1 MAQAAQTQQSSQLN
15 ETKRTN
21 SLREYTVP
29 VEGMTCAACAARIE
43 KVVGKLPGVQIE
55 VNLASERARF
65 VTSEEVTWKDV
76 VEKIEKTGYTVPSHT
91 AEFNITGM
99 TCAACAARIEKVVGR
114 LEAVQS
120 VNVNLA
126 SEKAQVVYIP
136 GLLSDDDIV
145 RAVEKAGYSAKAA
158 SQAAADEER
167 KKKIEAYRR
176 DVQTFIIGAIF
187 TAPLVIQ
194 MFVMMFGGPM
204 LMSNWVSWILATP
217 VQFYVGWRFYKG
229 AYHSLRGG
237 AANMD
242 VLVALGTSVAYL
254 YSAVLT
260 LMAAKDVYFDSSAT
274 VVTLIFMGKLLE
286 ARAKAKSSEALQS
299 LAELNAKVAHLVQ
312 DGEEVDVSPT
322 ELRVGDVVRVRPG
335 EKIPSDGVILDGHSS
350 VDESFL
356 TGESMPVSKSP
367 GELVVGASVNQQQAF
382 TMRIQKIGAET
393 ALAQV
398 IRLVDQAQGSKA
410 PVQRLADKVSGIFVP
425 TVLVISLITL
435 VAWGIASGW
444 SHALLA
450 AVAVLVIACP
460 CSLGLATP
468 TAIMVGTGLGAESG
482 ILIKGGETLELA
494 HKVQTVVFDKTG
506 TLTVGRPEVT
516 DVWSHPSAIFRKD
529 KWLSLVASV
538 ESQSEHPLA
547 AAIVTHAKT
556 QGSPLVDASNVEA
569 IPGRGVKGVIGEFP
583 VLIGNL
589 SLLTENGL
597 ILGPEVTAKLDDF
610 ETAGKTAVV
619 AAIGREVVGILA
631 VSDLVKQDAASTVR
645 ELHAMDIDV
654 WMVTGDNER
663 TARAVADQIGI
674 TNIIAGVLPGDK
686 ASKIQQLR
694 SDGKV
699 VAMVGDGIN
708 DAPALATADVGI
720 AMGTGTDVALEAADI
735 AIMHGSTLG
744 VVDAIRLSRATMRK
758 IRQNLFWAFFYN
770 VLGIPLAAL
779 GILSPIIAGAA
790 MALSSVSVVSNSLLL
805 RRLQLRKGA

>member
-1 MAQAAQTQQSSQLN
+1 MAQAEPQQSSQLDS
-15 ETKRTN
+15 KRRTN
-21 SLREYTVP
+21 QAREYTVP

-65 VTSEEVTWKDV
+65 VTSEESTWKDV

-91 AEFNITGM
+91 AEFNIEGM

-114 LEAVQS
+114 LDAVQS

-136 GLLSDDDIV
+136 GLVSDEDII
-145 RAVEKAGYSAKAA
+145 RAVEKAGYSAKSA

-167 KKKIEAYRR
+167 ERKIQAYHR
-176 DVQTFIIGAIF
+176 DVQTFVLGAIF

-204 LMSNWVSWILATP
+204 FMPNWVSWILATP

-254 YSAVLT
+254 YSAILT
-260 LMAAKDVYFDSSAT
+260 LMASPDVYFDSSAT

-286 ARAKAKSSEALQS
+286 ARAKAKSSQALQS
-299 LAELNAKVAHLVQ
+299 LAELNAKVAHLVR
-312 DGEEVDVSPT
+312 DGEEVDVPT
-322 ELRVGDVVRVRPG
+322 AELRVGDVVRVRPG
-335 EKIPSDGVILDGHSS
+335 EKIPSDGILLEGNTS

-367 GELVVGASVNQQQAF
+367 GETVVGASVNQQQAF
-382 TMRIQKIGAET
+382 TMKVQRVGSET

-398 IRLVDQAQGSKA
+398 IRLVDEAQGSKA
-410 PVQRLADKVSGIFVP
+410 PVQRLADKVSGVFVP
-425 TVLVISLITL
+425 TVLVVSLITL
-435 VAWGIASGW
+435 FAWGLASGW
-444 SHALLA
+444 PHALLA

-506 TLTVGRPEVT
+506 TLTLGRPEVT
-516 DVWSHPSAIFRKD
+516 HVWSHPSAIFRKD
-529 KWLSLVASV
+529 KWLSLIASV
-538 ESQSEHPLA
+538 EAQSEHPLA
-547 AAIVTHAKT
+547 AAVVAYAKE
-556 QGSPLVDASNVEA
+556 QGSPLMSARNVEA
-569 IPGRGVKGVIGEFP
+569 VPGRGVKGMIEEFP

-589 SLLTENGL
+589 SLLKESGL
-597 ILGPEVTAKLDDF
+597 SLQPGVTARLDDF
-610 ETAGKTAVV
+610 EASGKTAMI

-631 VSDLVKQDAASTVR
+631 VSDPVKQDASSTVR
-645 ELHAMDIDV
+645 ELHAMGIDV

-663 TARAVADQIGI
+663 TAQAVADQIGI
-674 TNIIAGVLPGDK
+674 ANVMAGVLPGDK

-694 SDGKV
+694 GQGTV

-744 VVDAIRLSRATMRK
+744 VVDAIRLSRATIRK

-770 VLGIPLAAL
+770 VLGIPLAAF

-805 RRLQLRKGA
+805 RRLPLRKGA

>member
-1 MAQAAQTQQSSQLN
+1 MAQAEPQQSSQLDS
-15 ETKRTN
+15 KRRTN
-21 SLREYTVP
+21 QAREYTVP

-65 VTSEEVTWKDV
+65 VTSEESTWKDV

-91 AEFNITGM
+91 AEFNIEGM

-114 LEAVQS
+114 LDAVQS

-136 GLLSDDDIV
+136 GLVSDEDII
-145 RAVEKAGYSAKAA
+145 RAVEKAGYSAKSA

-167 KKKIEAYRR
+167 ERKIQAYHR
-176 DVQTFIIGAIF
+176 DVQTFVLGAIF

-204 LMSNWVSWILATP
+204 FMPNWVSWILATP

-254 YSAVLT
+254 YSAILT
-260 LMAAKDVYFDSSAT
+260 LMASPDVYFDSSAT

-286 ARAKAKSSEALQS
+286 ARAKAKSSQALQS
-299 LAELNAKVAHLVQ
+299 LAELNAKVAHLVR
-312 DGEEVDVSPT
+312 DGEEVDVPT
-322 ELRVGDVVRVRPG
+322 AELRVGDVVRVRPG
-335 EKIPSDGVILDGHSS
+335 EKIPSDGILLEGNTS

-367 GELVVGASVNQQQAF
+367 GETVVGASVNQQQAF
-382 TMRIQKIGAET
+382 TMKVQRVGSET

-398 IRLVDQAQGSKA
+398 IRLVDEAQGSKA
-410 PVQRLADKVSGIFVP
+410 PVQRLADKVSGVFVP
-425 TVLVISLITL
+425 TVLVVSLITL
-435 VAWGIASGW
+435 LAWGLASGW
-444 SHALLA
+444 PHALLA

-506 TLTVGRPEVT
+506 TLTLGRPEVT

-529 KWLSLVASV
+529 KWLSLIASV
-538 ESQSEHPLA
+538 EAQSEHPLA
-547 AAIVTHAKT
+547 AAVVAYAKE
-556 QGSPLVDASNVEA
+556 QGSPLMSARNVEA
-569 IPGRGVKGVIGEFP
+569 VPGRGVKGMIEEFP

-589 SLLTENGL
+589 SLLKESGL
-597 ILGPEVTAKLDDF
+597 SLQPEVTAILDDF
-610 ETAGKTAVV
+610 EASGKTAMI

-631 VSDLVKQDAASTVR
+631 VSDPVKQDASSTVR
-645 ELHAMDIDV
+645 ELHAMGIDV

-663 TARAVADQIGI
+663 TAQAVADQIGI
-674 TNIIAGVLPGDK
+674 ANVMAGVLPGDK

-694 SDGKV
+694 GQGTV

-744 VVDAIRLSRATMRK
+744 VVDAIRLSRATIRK

-770 VLGIPLAAL
+770 VLGIPLAAF

-805 RRLQLRKGA
+805 RRLPLRKGA